1 MKTIIKS
8 MVVALLAI
16 TVTLVSC
23 KKVENEIKNTTTTA
37 EDITRTEAYLGS
49 VFNIAE
55 DAANSDG
62 RLMKTGSTIL
72 PSGAVMTFTDSI
84 MDTDGVTYFIDF
96 GTAPGVL
103 CLDGVTR
110 AGRIDVKQ
118 SKRFSEIGAVVEV
131 SLPESNNF
139 AASTV
144 GTLTKISGKA
154 VVTRLATNKINL
166 KIENGK
172 AENTTDGTVTFSSN
186 KDIERIELGDPGMV
200 DDEYRGTGSG
210 SGINSGGKPYTWQT
224 LSEVVKIE
232 KTNCALPVK
241 GIIELTSEKSTY
253 KIDFEPDGGG
263 CDKKV
268 QITLPNGTKVV
279 KTF

>member
-1 MKTIIKS
+1 MKS

-23 KKVENEIKNTTTTA
+23 KKVENEVKNTTTTA

-49 VFNIAE
+49 VFNVTE
-55 DAANSDG
+55 DMANSDG

-72 PSGAVMTFTDSI
+72 PSGAVVTFTDSI
-84 MDTDGVTYFIDF
+84 MDNDGVAYFIDF
-96 GTAPGVL
+96 GPAPGLL

-118 SKRFSEIGAVVEV
+118 SKRFSENGAVVEV
-131 SLPESNNF
+131 NLPETNNF
-139 AASTV
+139 AVNTT
-144 GTLTKISGKA
+144 GTLTKLSGKA
-154 VVTRLATNKINL
+154 IITRLDVNKINL

-172 AENTTDGTVTFSSN
+172 AENTTDGIVTFSSDKN
-186 KDIERIELGDPGMV
+186 IEHIELGDPGMV

-210 SGINSGGKPYTWQT
+210 SGTNTNGKPYTWQT

-232 KTNCALPVK
+232 KANCTLPVK

-268 QITLPNGTKVV
+268 VITLPNGTKVP